1 MADAQSPTPSA
12 GNPEGSDMRSVAS
25 QIEGLLDDDGQYN
38 PSGKASRAL
47 DPESY
52 EESDTRDRDDRG
64 RFTAKQADE
73 VEPDQGDVDPG
84 LEAEG
89 DEQIEDTDGDTS
101 EVQADS
107 AIDEEQDGSE
117 ETAPI
122 QTVAELAEA
131 LGLSREEFLGSITDT
146 FGAAGEEVT
155 VTLADQL
162 KGFQKD
168 ADYRRNTTELAD
180 ARRQFEYDQTQR
192 MQEFEQHHQMLAQHL
207 NATETIIANRLETPE
222 MVALRQSRPEEW
234 TAIQLEVGQE
244 LAQIRQR
251 RQDAAQQYAQ
261 FQQSQML
268 ELRGRELDALQRARP
283 DFSNEDKQAV
293 RSTLETLGYMSDE
306 INQIIDHRTILAVLE
321 MGELRN
327 KVAAYEAEMARANK
341 TVQNVKKT
349 IPQLQKP
356 GKQRSGKSSAAL
368 QRDNVAKLKSRAAK
382 SGTVQDAAAV
392 IENMIFQ

>member
-1 MADAQSPTPSA
+1 MAEPQSPTPSA
-12 GNPEGSDMRSVAS
+12 GNPEGSDLRSVAG
-25 QIEGLLDDDGQYN
+25 QIEGLLDDDGQFN
-38 PSGKASRAL
+38 PDGKASRAL
-47 DPESY
+47 DPEAY
-52 EESDTRDRDDRG
+52 EQPDRDDKG
-64 RFTAKQADE
+64 RFTAKPTDD
-73 VEPDQGDVDPG
+73 VTPDQEDVDPG

-89 DEQIEDTDGDTS
+89 AEQIEDTEGDTS
-101 EVQADS
+101 EAQADS
-107 AIDEEQDGSE
+107 AVDEEQDGSE

-122 QTVAELAEA
+122 RTVAELAEA

-180 ARRQFEYDQTQR
+180 QRRQFEFDQTQR
-192 MQEFEQHHQMLAQHL
+192 MQEFEQHHQVLAQHL
-207 NATETIIANRLETPE
+207 NATEAIIAGRLETPE

-251 RQDAAQQYAQ
+251 RQEAAQQYAT
-261 FQQSQML
+261 FHHNQML
-268 ELRGRELDALQRARP
+268 EARAREVDALQRARP

-293 RSTLETLGYMSDE
+293 RGTLESLGYMSDE

-321 MGELRN
+321 MGELRQ
-327 KVAAYEAEMARANK
+327 KVAAYEAEIARANK

-349 IPQLQKP
+349 VPQLQQP
-356 GKQRSGKSSAAL
+356 GKQRSNKSNAAL
-368 QRDNVAKLKSRAAK
+368 RRDNVAKLKSRAAK

-392 IENMIFQ
+392 IENMIFPQ